1 MAELLKAI
9 IAFVLAFIGAVVVG
23 ASWLFLYESS
33 AFGQALVLMLVV
45 IGAIYLAILLF
56 AEAYGLIED

>member
-9 IAFVLAFIGAVVVG
+9 IAFVLALIGVVVVG

-33 AFGQALVLMLVV
+33 TFGQALALMLVV

-56 AEAYGLIED
+56 AGAYALIED